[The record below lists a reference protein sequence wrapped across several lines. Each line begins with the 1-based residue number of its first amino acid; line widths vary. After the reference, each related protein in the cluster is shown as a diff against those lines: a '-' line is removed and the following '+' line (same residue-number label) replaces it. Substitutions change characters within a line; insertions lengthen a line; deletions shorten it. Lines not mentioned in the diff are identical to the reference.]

1 MSGEKQTPDHPSAA
15 QIKSRRLLLI
25 ALSLIFALWV
35 AMMLVMYFSTVYP
48 QRHPATSPT
57 SSLTVVPG

>member
-1 MSGEKQTPDHPSAA
+1 MSGEKQSPDKSSSA
-15 QIKSRRLLLI
+15 QVKSRRLLLI

-48 QRHPATSPT
+48 HRYPATSPT
-57 SSLTVVPG
+57 SSF

>member
-1 MSGEKQTPDHPSAA
+1 MSGEKLPPADR
-15 QIKSRRLLLI
+15 IKSRRRLLI
-25 ALSLIFALWV
+25 ALALIFALWV

-48 QRHPATSPT
+48 HRHPATSPT